1 MTFTCAKE
9 APGNATAASTTKT
22 AVMRPRF
29 RRSKS
34 AFSLTLHLLNKPQRI
49 PGLAAIVSIIA
60 LFQERGSWERPHE
73 MNDCFHHR
81 TFPAGYLGRPEMTA
95 YETFHLRCS

>member
-9 APGNATAASTTKT
+9 APGNATAASTTRT

-34 AFSLTLHLLNKPQRI
+34 AFSLTLHLLNKPQRT

-60 LFQERGSWERPHE
+60 LFRERGSWERRS
-73 MNDCFHHR
+73 HR
-81 TFPAGYLGRPEMTA
+81 PGMDRARNRPNALLRTLTHRDGAGG
-95 YETFHLRCS
+95 

>member
-29 RRSKS
+29 RRWKS
-34 AFSLTLHLLNKPQRI
+34 AFSLTLHLLNKPQRT

-60 LFQERGSWERPHE
+60 LFRERGSWERQHE
-73 MNDCFHHR
+73 MNDGFQQDR
-81 TFPAGYLGRPEMTA
+81 TFAPGAVIGWVDPKRS
-95 YETFHLRCS
+95 FKSR